1 MIVKNNMEN
10 NRHAGKKINKKI
22 SVKWLFILFVFLCE
36 LFVYT
41 GVRVACTSTG
51 YRIAS
56 DRKMHLKLKTYQAEL
71 MLEKARLGSPVR
83 IIKIAR
89 TRLNLVMPGH
99 DQIVYMSHKN

>member
-1 MIVKNNMEN
+1 MIVKNNIEN

-22 SVKWLFILFVFLCE
+22 PVKWFFILFVFLCE

-56 DRKMHLKLKTYQAEL
+56 DRKIHLKLKAYHAEL

-83 IIKIAR
+83 IFKIAR
-89 TRLNLVMPGH
+89 TRLNLVMPRPY
-99 DQIVYMSHKN
+99 QIVYMSHQD